1 MSKNLLFGDSTY
13 QLFKKYA
20 DHAAGRSRSV
30 FLVLASLADLVAFHV
45 LWLCGMGTGEGG
57 AAGRVGRGGGA
68 GG

>member
-1 MSKNLLFGDSTY
+1 
-13 QLFKKYA
+13 
-20 DHAAGRSRSV
+20 
-30 FLVLASLADLVAFHV
+30 VLASLADLVAFHV